1 MTGPRVAAALV
12 GLLVTVSASVQLG
25 RTPCSAEVV
34 GIVIAIIDGDT
45 IRARDRDGQDLGRI
59 RLLGIDAPELAHG
72 ESPQQCWAARAKAR
86 LAQLAPVGA
95 TIRLRP
101 DPTQADRDD
110 AYGRRLRYL
119 LVDGRDIQEILLVE
133 GQARPFWPEGPG
145 TQATTYRQSAQQA
158 ERNGRGLWAACA
170 TEGASR

>member
-12 GLLVTVSASVQLG
+12 GFLVTVAASAQRG
-25 RTPCSAEVV
+25 RTPSSAEVV
-34 GIVIAIIDGDT
+34 GSVIAIIDGDT

-95 TIRLRP
+95 TIRLRS
-101 DPTQADRDD
+101 DPTQADRD
-110 AYGRRLRYL
+110 AYGRPLRYV

-145 TQATTYRQSAQQA
+145 TQAATYRQSAQQA

>member
-12 GLLVTVSASVQLG
+12 GLLVTIAASAQLG
-25 RTPCSAEVV
+25 RTPSNAEAV
-34 GIVIAIIDGDT
+34 GIVTAVSDGDT
-45 IRARDRDGQDLGRI
+45 IRARDGDGQDLGRI

-72 ESPQQCWAARAKAR
+72 DSPEQCWAARAKAR
-86 LAQLAPVGA
+86 LAQLAPVG
-95 TIRLRP
+95 TTVQLRP
-101 DPTQADRDD
+101 DPTQADRD
-110 AYGRRLRYL
+110 AYGRPLRYV
-119 LVDGRDIQEILLVE
+119 LVDGRDIQEILLAE

-145 TQATTYRQSAQQA
+145 TLTATYRHSAQQA